1 MELLANGLVAI
12 KMMVLVIFVAD
23 RQRHQILNINLIV
36 IHVLKHVLV
45 TSIMLFN
52 MGENVF
58 ATIHTQHLLQ
68 HTQERTTTIVIQ
80 EVAVL
85 VYVKVDHGVT
95 PSMNKQLLDYV
106 LIYAMDLVV
115 LKNVEVHHI
124 TVFQLGLL

>member
-1 MELLANGLVAI
+1 MN
-12 KMMVLVIFVAD
+12 
-23 RQRHQILNINLIV
+23 
-36 IHVLKHVLV
+36 HVLKHVLV

-106 LIYAMDLVV
+106 LMSAMELVV
-115 LKNVEVHHI
+115 LKTVEVHHI
-124 TVFQLGLL
+124 AVFQLDLL